1 MLATD
6 FFTVDLLDGTTAYIL
21 AVIEHATGRI
31 RIVGVTAHPDNA
43 WVTQQARNL
52 LMDLDQRAE
61 SIKFLLRDRDTKFTA
76 AFDALFTAVGIRIVR
91 SPIQAPRA
99 NAIME
104 RWIGSCR
111 RELLDHTLIWNQ
123 RHLLRVLREYE
134 AHHNEHRPHRALNQ
148 AAPLKATPAPVTDLD
163 TFRVRRHDRTGGV
176 IHEYTLAA
184 RPWTRFSAPTA
195 ARGHSP
201 AGRKARDK
209 S

>member
-1 MLATD
+1 
-6 FFTVDLLDGTTAYIL
+6 
-21 AVIEHATGRI
+21 
-31 RIVGVTAHPDNA
+31 
-43 WVTQQARNL
+43 
-52 LMDLDQRAE
+52 
-61 SIKFLLRDRDTKFTA
+61 
-76 AFDALFTAVGIRIVR
+76 
-91 SPIQAPRA
+91 
-99 NAIME
+99 ME

-184 RPWTRFSAPTA
+184 
-195 ARGHSP
+195 
-201 AGRKARDK
+201 
-209 S
+209 